1 MRTRISPIVVA
12 AIFSSSLL
20 AAVGCH
26 APNQA
31 NIELRKQNQQL
42 QAKIGDL
49 QRRHEADQATIRGLQ
64 SRATTVPVL
73 PQDELAELF
82 TTLGLDFGRL
92 TGGYHPDANQSG
104 DTMLK
109 IYVVPVDGAG
119 DEIKAAGTFRVELF
133 DLALGATN
141 RVGKWDFDLQAA
153 KADWYGP
160 LLYSYVLDCP
170 WQTVPVHRK
179 LLARVTF
186 TDELTHRIFVADRHV
201 TVQPPE
207 K

>member
-1 MRTRISPIVVA
+1 MRIRISPAVVA
-12 AIFSSSLL
+12 AIFGWGLL
-20 AAVGCH
+20 VAGGCH
-26 APNQA
+26 SPNQA

-42 QAKIGDL
+42 EAKISDL
-49 QRRHEADQATIRGLQ
+49 QLRHDADQGTFRGLQ
-64 SRATTVPVL
+64 SSATTVPVL
-73 PQDELAELF
+73 PEDELDKLF
-82 TTLGLDFGRL
+82 TTSGLDFGRL
-92 TGGYHPDANQSG
+92 TDGYHPDPDQPG

-109 IYVVPVDGAG
+109 IYVVPIDGAG
-119 DEIKAAGTFRVELF
+119 DEIKAAGSFRVELF

-141 RVGKWDFDLQAA
+141 RIGQWDFDLHAA

-170 WQTVPVHRK
+170 WQTVPVHAK

-186 TDELTHRIFVADRHV
+186 TDALTHRIFIVDRHV
-201 TVQPPE
+201 TVQPPG